1 MPFTSQTK
9 LWILAKVT
17 FHHFLV
23 QIFVTVTKDLNSWCP
38 RERARLDRI
47 LKMKTVRMTALMAF
61 CFTICQVAKVLPYM
75 EGGDN
80 HVMMKVPMA
89 VLYLVA
95 WQDPAKPSEH
105 LNPIVV
111 EVCQAVR

>member
-1 MPFTSQTK
+1 M
-9 LWILAKVT
+9 

-23 QIFVTVTKDLNSWCP
+23 QISEFFVSQGASASRPNPEDEDGSDDSSHGVLLHNMP
-38 RERARLDRI
+38 GGQRRALRFSIYDDHI
-47 LKMKTVRMTALMAF
+47 
-61 CFTICQVAKVLPYM
+61 
-75 EGGDN
+75 
-80 HVMMKVPMA
+80 MMKVPMA